1 MEYGEDSLVGIML
14 EFVRAAVLEREPII
28 PQDTMIDWD
37 RLMDLSVEQDLLALV
52 FNGICKLSES
62 CQPNRNQRIN
72 WGLSAEET
80 YRTFNS
86 QAKVLKKIL
95 NTCEQN
101 GMRLL
106 LLKGISLSSLYPH
119 PQERSCSDIDIFLFN
134 DYEKG
139 NQIWSSCLIK
149 EIGKHST
156 LNIDNVIVES
166 HNNFLEPNTRQKRKI
181 IKYLYSSLDKVVL
194 SDDGYY
200 VLDPLANFLFLIF
213 HALKHFYGGTMIPIR
228 NILDLALFIRT
239 NSDCLIP
246 SQCNKLLKQMHLEKS
261 FEMLLCLSE
270 WILDLDIPNYH
281 FQKLPSGDL
290 RLMKSELYSDANRS
304 VEKGGDK
311 MTIAQRKK
319 SLSKLIVS
327 KYVPRNNSYKQI
339 YMSEIISWLKKL
351 KYFPY
356 SQIQHSGIVLE
367 EHHYCDK

>member
-1 MEYGEDSLVGIML
+1 MDYGKESLVSIML
-14 EFVRAAVLEREPII
+14 EFVRAAVLERVPII
-28 PQDTMIDWD
+28 PQDIKIDWD
-37 RLMDLSVEQDLLALV
+37 RLMDLSVEQNLLALV
-52 FNGICKLSES
+52 WEGIRKLSDNR
-62 CQPNRNQRIN
+62 QPDRNQRIN

-80 YRTFNS
+80 CRTFNS

-101 GMRLL
+101 DMRLL

-156 LNIDNVIVES
+156 FNIDNVIVEN
-166 HNNFLEPNTRQKRKI
+166 HNNFLEPNTRQKRRI
-181 IKYLYSSLDKVVL
+181 IKYLYSSMDKAVL
-194 SDDGYY
+194 TDDGYY
-200 VLDPLANFLFLIF
+200 VLDPLANFLFLTF
-213 HALKHFYGGTMIPIR
+213 HALKHFYGGTIIPIR

-246 SQCNKLLKQMHLEKS
+246 FQCNKLLKQMHLEKS
-261 FEMLLCLSE
+261 FEMLLCMSE

-290 RLMKSELYSDANRS
+290 CLMKSELYCGANRYM
-304 VEKGGDK
+304 EEGGNK
-311 MTIAQRKK
+311 MTIVQRNK
-319 SLSKLIVS
+319 SISKLIVS
-327 KYVPRNNSYKQI
+327 KYIPRNKSYKQI
-339 YMSEIISWLKKL
+339 YVSEIISWVKKL
-351 KYFPY
+351 KYYLY
-356 SQIQHSGIVLE
+356 SQI
-367 EHHYCDK
+367 